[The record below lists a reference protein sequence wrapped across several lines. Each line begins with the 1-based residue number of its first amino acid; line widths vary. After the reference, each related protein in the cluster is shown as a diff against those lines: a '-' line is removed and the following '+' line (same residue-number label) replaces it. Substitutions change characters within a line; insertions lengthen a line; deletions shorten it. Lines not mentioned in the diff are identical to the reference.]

1 MHLSLRSTNHHLTEA
16 MTKTILSLTAVLLLS
31 SSLFA
36 QYQIGLV
43 PRQSPDQ
50 GVYQKIGY
58 TSIEI
63 RYGSPR
69 VAKREIWGNLA
80 PYGKVWRAGANNAT
94 TIEFSEDV
102 TIEGQSLSKGKYA
115 FFVIPKERGK
125 WTLIFNK
132 TAKQW
137 GAFRYKAEEDALRVK
152 VLPNR
157 SPWQENLEYQIESIG
172 FEYGRVSLLWGDVK
186 LSFEVETAYL
196 SLLADLVEERV
207 TKADENIRWVV
218 YIQGAEYLINQEENL
233 EQAGEWLNTAET
245 QSKNIV
251 GWHDQY
257 YPKAYVLGHLYWL
270 KARWLAAHEQYEQA
284 ISYAAQMKAL
294 EGKYT
299 FYGKENEEEDI
310 DQKLSDWQAALEAKQ

>member
-1 MHLSLRSTNHHLTEA
+1 
-16 MTKTILSLTAVLLLS
+16 MTKNILSLIALLLLS
-31 SSLFA
+31 SHLFA

-69 VAKREIWGNLA
+69 VAKREIWGNMA

-102 TIEGQSLSKGKYA
+102 IIEGQALPKGKYA
-115 FFVIPKERGK
+115 FFVIPKEQGK

-132 TAKQW
+132 TAEQW
-137 GAFRYKAEEDALRVK
+137 GAFRYKAEEDALRVEI
-152 VLPNR
+152 LPDR
-157 SPWQENLEYQIESIG
+157 SPWQETLQYQIEPIG
-172 FEYGRVSLLWGDVK
+172 FEYGRVSLLWGNVK
-186 LSFEVETAYL
+186 LSFEIETAYL

-207 TKADENIRWVV
+207 AKADENIRWVV

-233 EQAGEWLNTAET
+233 GQAGEWLMKAER
-245 QSKNIV
+245 QAENIA

-257 YPKAYVLGHLYWL
+257 YPKNYVLGHLFWV
-270 KARWLAAHEQYEQA
+270 KARWLAAQEQYEQA
-284 ISYAAQMKAL
+284 ISYAEQMKAL
-294 EGKYT
+294 GGKYT
-299 FYGKENEEEDI
+299 FYGKENEEENI
-310 DQKLSDWQAALEAKQ
+310 DQKMSDWQAALEAK

>member
-1 MHLSLRSTNHHLTEA
+1 MIR
-16 MTKTILSLTAVLLLS
+16 TILTLTAFLLGGPV
-31 SSLFA
+31 FA

-69 VAKREIWGNLA
+69 VAKREIWGNMA

-94 TIEFSEDV
+94 TIEFSEEV
-102 TIEGQSLSKGKYA
+102 MIEGQSLPKGKYA

-137 GAFRYKAEEDALRVK
+137 GAFSYQADADALRVE
-152 VLPNR
+152 VLPDR
-157 SPWQENLEYQIESIG
+157 SAWQERLQYQIEPVG
-172 FEYGRVSLLWGDVK
+172 FEYGRVNLRWGDVK
-186 LSFEVETAYL
+186 LSFVVETAYL

-207 TKADENIRWVV
+207 AKADENIRWVV
-218 YIQGAEYLINQEENL
+218 YMQGAEYLINQEENL
-233 EQAGEWLNTAET
+233 MQAGEWLATAEEQAKT
-245 QSKNIV
+245 IV
-251 GWHDQY
+251 AWNGQY
-257 YPKAYVLGHLYWL
+257 YPKNFVLGNLFWV
-270 KARWLAAHEQYEQA
+270 KARWLAAHEKYQDA
-284 ISYAAQMKAL
+284 ISYAEKMKAL
-294 EGKYT
+294 DGKYT
-299 FYGKENEEEDI
+299 FYQKENESENINEL
-310 DQKLSDWQAALEAKQ
+310 LSDWQAALDGKR

>member
-1 MHLSLRSTNHHLTEA
+1 MHLSLSSTKHHQTEA
-16 MTKTILSLTAVLLLS
+16 MTKTILSLTTLLLLS
-31 SSLFA
+31 SSLLA

-69 VAKREIWGNLA
+69 VAKREIWGNMV
-80 PYGKVWRAGANNAT
+80 PYDKIWRAGANNAT

-102 TIEGQSLSKGKYA
+102 VIEGQSLPKGKYA
-115 FFVIPKERGK
+115 FFVIPTEQGK

-132 TAKQW
+132 TAQQW
-137 GAFRYKAEEDALRVK
+137 GAFRHKADEDALRVE
-152 VLPNR
+152 VLPDR
-157 SPWQENLEYQIESIG
+157 TAWEETLQYQIEPIG
-172 FEYGRVSLLWGDVK
+172 FEYGRVSLLWGNVK

-207 TKADENIRWVV
+207 AKADENIRWVV

-233 EQAGEWLNTAET
+233 AQAGEWLTKAEK
-245 QSKNIV
+245 QAQNIV

-257 YPKAYVLGHLYWL
+257 YPKTYVLGHLYWV
-270 KARWLAAHEQYEQA
+270 KARWLATQEQHEEA
-284 ISYAAQMKAL
+284 ISYAEKMKVL

-299 FYGKENEEEDI
+299 FYGKENEEENI

>member
-1 MHLSLRSTNHHLTEA
+1 MPLYLRTTKHHQTKA
-16 MTKTILSLTAVLLLS
+16 MNRIILSLSALLLLS
-31 SSLFA
+31 GPLFA

-58 TSIEI
+58 TSVEI

-69 VAKREIWGNLA
+69 VAKREIWGNMA
-80 PYGKVWRAGANNAT
+80 PYDKIWRAGANNAT

-102 TIEGQSLSKGKYA
+102 TIQGQLLPKGKYA

-137 GAFRYKAEEDALRVK
+137 GAFRYKPEADALRVE
-152 VLPNR
+152 VLPDR
-157 SPWQENLEYQIESIG
+157 SAWQERLQYQIEPIG

-196 SLLADLVEERV
+196 NLLADLVEERV
-207 TKADENIRWVV
+207 AKADENIRWVV

-233 EQAGEWLNTAET
+233 VQAGEWLATAEE
-245 QSKNIV
+245 QANNLE
-251 GWHDQY
+251 GWNSQY
-257 YPKAYVLGHLYWL
+257 YPKNYVLGHLFWV
-270 KARWLAAHEQYEQA
+270 KARWLATQEKYKEAL
-284 ISYAAQMKAL
+284 SYTGQMKAL

-299 FYGKENEEEDI
+299 FYQKENESEDI
-310 DQKLSDWQAALEAKQ
+310 DQKLSDWQAASEAKQ

>member
-1 MHLSLRSTNHHLTEA
+1 MHLYLSSTKHHQTEA
-16 MTKTILSLTAVLLLS
+16 MNRIMLSLTALLFFS
-31 SSLFA
+31 SHLFA

-58 TSIEI
+58 TSIDI

-69 VAKREIWGNLA
+69 VAKREIWGNMA
-80 PYGKVWRAGANNAT
+80 PYNKVWRAGANNAT

-102 TIEGQSLSKGKYA
+102 TIEGQSLPKGKYA

-137 GAFRYKAEEDALRVK
+137 GAFRYKVEEDALRVK

-157 SPWQENLEYQIESIG
+157 SAWQETLQYQIEPIG
-172 FEYGRVSLLWGDVK
+172 FEYGRISLLWGDVK

-207 TKADENIRWVV
+207 ANADENIRWVV
-218 YIQGAEYLINQEENL
+218 YLQGAEYLINQKENL
-233 EQAGEWLNTAET
+233 TQAGEWLATAE
-245 QSKNIV
+245 QQAKNIED
-251 GWHDQY
+251 WNSQY
-257 YPKAYVLGHLYWL
+257 YPKHYVLGHLFWV
-270 KARWLAAHEQYEQA
+270 KARCLAAQEKYEQA
-284 ISYAAQMKAL
+284 LSYAEQMKAL
-294 EGKYT
+294 TGKYT
-299 FYGKENEEEDI
+299 FYQKENESEDI
-310 DQKLSDWQAALEAKQ
+310 DQKLIDWQAALEAKQ